1 MTIAILTFLAPIALI
16 AASVLAFRGPEF
28 RPARTLRI
36 AEMVALGA
44 LGVALF
50 SALLL
55 ILNGPATSL
64 LIGIGG
70 LGLSARL
77 DAVSAVMLVLV
88 TFVGWVVLRFAA
100 TYMDGEARQGS
111 FTGWLCATLA
121 AVMLLVIAGNT
132 LQLAL
137 AWIATSV
144 FLHKLLLFY
153 PERVAAQ
160 RAARKKWVVARAGDA
175 ALIVAVVILH
185 GQYGTGDI
193 ATILNA
199 AAATDAPGATWVAA
213 FLALAAILKSAQF
226 PTHGWLTEVMETPTP
241 VSALLHA
248 GVINAG
254 GFLLIRFADVMLL
267 SPGVL
272 AVLVMLGGFTALF
285 GGLVMLTQ
293 SAVKTSLAW
302 STVAQMGFMILQ
314 CGLALFPLAL
324 LHIVAH
330 SLYKAHAFLASGQA
344 VDGVASI
351 RRPGPVAIPNGLAVG
366 RAFILALVI
375 YGVVGLVFGFTGKSP
390 QAIALGAILIFG
402 VAYLLAQGLAD
413 TAPRVLTR
421 RTAVYSVAAAT
432 GYFALQTFAE
442 WLMKGTLP
450 ATPAPGP
457 LEWALIVLA
466 LISFGMVAIAQS
478 LFPLWAYHPASAGL
492 RVHLSNGLYI
502 NAVFDKLLRGW
513 SIKRT
518 S

>member
-1 MTIAILTFLAPIALI
+1 
-16 AASVLAFRGPEF
+16 
-28 RPARTLRI
+28 
-36 AEMVALGA
+36 MVALGA

-193 ATILNA
+193 ATILTRLPRPPRPA
-199 AAATDAPGATWVAA
+199 
-213 FLALAAILKSAQF
+213 
-226 PTHGWLTEVMETPTP
+226 
-241 VSALLHA
+241 
-248 GVINAG
+248 
-254 GFLLIRFADVMLL
+254 
-267 SPGVL
+267 
-272 AVLVMLGGFTALF
+272 
-285 GGLVMLTQ
+285 
-293 SAVKTSLAW
+293 
-302 STVAQMGFMILQ
+302 
-314 CGLALFPLAL
+314 
-324 LHIVAH
+324 
-330 SLYKAHAFLASGQA
+330 
-344 VDGVASI
+344 
-351 RRPGPVAIPNGLAVG
+351 RPG
-366 RAFILALVI
+366 
-375 YGVVGLVFGFTGKSP
+375 SP
-390 QAIALGAILIFG
+390 PSSRS
-402 VAYLLAQGLAD
+402 
-413 TAPRVLTR
+413 PR
-421 RTAVYSVAAAT
+421 S
-432 GYFALQTFAE
+432 
-442 WLMKGTLP
+442 
-450 ATPAPGP
+450 
-457 LEWALIVLA
+457 
-466 LISFGMVAIAQS
+466 
-478 LFPLWAYHPASAGL
+478 
-492 RVHLSNGLYI
+492 
-502 NAVFDKLLRGW
+502 
-513 SIKRT
+513 
-518 S
+518 